1 MNLKQRQFTVV
12 QRTYAEA
19 LLGAARRTGSLQR
32 VKEEA
37 KVLLQVVKQS
47 PRLLLFMENP
57 NVEAQE
63 KLALLDRVFM
73 TRLSPVLVNLLHV
86 LAARRR
92 TTNLDEIL
100 DLFQELAEQ
109 AEGIFQATVTSAYH
123 LSAQDKLK
131 LKVSLEQYTRSRLKI
146 DYGVDT
152 GLIGGIVFRFRDL
165 LVDSSLRSALDQL
178 RQRLTRAPLAKESA

>member
-32 VKEEA
+32 VQEEA
-37 KVLLQVVKQS
+37 KILLQVVKKS

-57 NVEAQE
+57 NVEPTE
-63 KLALLDRVFM
+63 KLALLDRVFKA
-73 TRLSPVLVNLLHV
+73 RLSPVLINLLHV

-100 DLFQELAEQ
+100 DLFQELTEQ
-109 AEGIFQATVTSAYH
+109 AEGIFQATVTSAYN
-123 LSAQDKLK
+123 LSVQDKLK
-131 LKVSLEQYTRSRLKI
+131 LKASLEQYTRSRLKI
-146 DYGVDT
+146 DYGVDP

-165 LVDSSLRSALDQL
+165 LIDSSLRSALDQL
-178 RQRLTRAPLAKESA
+178 RRRLTRAPLARESA